1 MLASGNTTTT
11 SSWPATRSAP
21 AGASSTADAS
31 AASRGSSTC
40 PPTAAAALYVIEPDL
55 TSTAELKAIVA
66 DYVEQAARWDAPP
79 AEPLCPRDGITRP
92 SSDDHTARRG
102 KSPRAGDAQPA

>member
-1 MLASGNTTTT
+1 LARYTIS
-11 SSWPATRSAP
+11 
-21 AGASSTADAS
+21 
-31 AASRGSSTC
+31 ASRRVIHGRRIRGLARLVDL
-40 PPTAAAALYVIEPDL
+40 PADGPGRLYVIEPDL

-102 KSPRAGDAQPA
+102 KSPLAGDAQPA